1 MEETPNSGSSEDIN
15 RSQTNLG
22 SLNWGLDVSTPS
34 VSQEITAGGSLL
46 SHGAEQT
53 SSESM
58 GTLPASV
65 WPAVGEQE
73 DAAPGSASV
82 NENQRTSLEDQLDAK
97 NVLWE
102 DVVTNQPLE
111 NITSFETPIL
121 GTDSLLDESLPCDV
135 QKAEEEH
142 EEDEWA
148 GVKPSEKV
156 ETGANYKEVEGTE
169 ELEEQGC
176 ETKGN
181 REAELHKGLAK
192 SDLEIIV
199 STEVENLHALE
210 DNDGDSGRASGA
222 NLENPREEEF
232 KQVNVTE
239 EADGEIPLLSTGLE
253 SGDKI
258 VVYNCK
264 TIESTGTEPERILG
278 IWDQDHERTSKDAL
292 DQTDSGAGENT
303 SIECINMRTCVD
315 LQITYDTGKYSTD
328 TVSNLCHAELFS
340 AEESGKGTEDNS
352 IIHLPNG
359 SPGTEGQADAEHAQM
374 SWALQPKTADAASTG
389 CGNPCLDNAEDQVT
403 DSQANGLDNWPFFPK
418 QQDSEEGNMENIWLG
433 ISNKWS
439 TQDLGGTDNSWGEI
453 GASTGNKIQETPVKQ
468 GHPGEQAG
476 INNPGLSKEIARPL
490 ALFQMGNSRNAST
503 ESSTSPKDNETNNS
517 DLSEDEIANRRY
529 GLLYQEIEA
538 DKEEVPTPVC
548 SLV

>member
-22 SLNWGLDVSTPS
+22 SLSWGLDVSTPS

-46 SHGAEQT
+46 FHEAEQT

-121 GTDSLLDESLPCDV
+121 GTDSLLDEPLPCDV

-181 REAELHKGLAK
+181 REAELYKGLAK
-192 SDLEIIV
+192 SDLEILV

-210 DNDGDSGRASGA
+210 DNDEDTGRASGA

-278 IWDQDHERTSKDAL
+278 IWDQDHERTSEDAL

-315 LQITYDTGKYSTD
+315 LQITDDTGKYSTD
-328 TVSNLCHAELFS
+328 TVTNLCHAELFS

-359 SPGTEGQADAEHAQM
+359 STGTEGQADADMPKCLGHC
-374 SWALQPKTADAASTG
+374 SPKTADAANTG

-418 QQDSEEGNMENIWLG
+418 QQ
-433 ISNKWS
+433 
-439 TQDLGGTDNSWGEI
+439 TQRKVTW
-453 GASTGNKIQETPVKQ
+453 KIFGWALV
-468 GHPGEQAG
+468 
-476 INNPGLSKEIARPL
+476 INGLPRL
-490 ALFQMGNSRNAST
+490 
-503 ESSTSPKDNETNNS
+503 
-517 DLSEDEIANRRY
+517 RRY
-529 GLLYQEIEA
+529 
-538 DKEEVPTPVC
+538 
-548 SLV
+548 